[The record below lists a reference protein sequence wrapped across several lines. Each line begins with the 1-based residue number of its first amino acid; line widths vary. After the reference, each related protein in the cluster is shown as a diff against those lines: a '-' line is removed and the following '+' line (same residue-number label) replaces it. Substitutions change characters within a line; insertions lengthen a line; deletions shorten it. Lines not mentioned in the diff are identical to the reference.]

1 MMNIHF
7 SRLAQI
13 KVAEHSICSLLSHI
27 FYQNFQ
33 SLEYLYNASQYVLLL
48 LLLLLLLLFFE
59 FQILFAM
66 FVAYQK
72 HMRF

>member
-48 LLLLLLLLFFE
+48 LLLLFE

>member
-33 SLEYLYNASQYVLLL
+33 SLGYLYNASQYVLLL
-48 LLLLLLLLFFE
+48 LLLLFE